1 VDYVK
6 IGELSFEDFLDSKDL
21 WEDALRRSLD
31 NHIFQTWEW
40 LSTWWRHYGD
50 KRRSFLIVVT
60 EGKKILAAAPLMYTT
75 YNLLGLRIRKME
87 CLADPAADY
96 HTFLLTKERPECVRL
111 IMNYAEREAADWDF
125 IELSEIPQNSET
137 ARLLAFLGP
146 KFNFKWRVQNR
157 CPYVT
162 LPIKFEDY
170 FQRLGFNLRRNLR
183 KYERRAQKDYKV
195 DFRICSDKEE
205 IKRDMETFFVLHQ
218 KRWQSKGQTGAFSD
232 RKFRDF
238 HLDIAACFAE
248 RGWLALNFVTL
259 NEAPATAGYAFV
271 YGRKL
276 YSYLS
281 GFDPQFSKYRI
292 GSLRLM
298 YLIRHC
304 IINGLTEY
312 DFMRGD
318 EPYKEQWNTSIRNN
332 FEFWVT
338 RRRIVPALYDIIT
351 KNDRISTLA
360 RMLGKRVSLSQTT

>member
-1 VDYVK
+1 MRV
-6 IGELSFEDFLDSKDL
+6 GELSFEDFLDSKDL

-87 CLADPAADY
+87 CLTDPAADY
-96 HTFLLTKERPECVRL
+96 HTFLLTRNRPEYVRL
-111 IMNYAEREAADWDF
+111 IIDYAEKEAADWDF

-137 ARLLAFLGP
+137 ARVLTLLRP

-157 CPYVT
+157 CSYAM
-162 LPIKFEDY
+162 LPTKFEDY
-170 FQRLGFNLRRNLR
+170 FQKLSSNLRRNLHR
-183 KYERRAQKDYKV
+183 YEKKAKKDYKV
-195 DFRICSDKEE
+195 DFRICNNKEE
-205 IKRDMETFFVLHQ
+205 IKRDMETLFILHQ
-218 KRWQSKGQTGAFSD
+218 KEWQSKSQAGAFSD
-232 RKFRDF
+232 QRFRDF

-248 RGWLALNFVTL
+248 RGWLALNFIML
-259 NEAPATAGYAFV
+259 NEDPATAGYAFA
-271 YGRKL
+271 YGGKL

-281 GFDPQFSKYRI
+281 GSDSRFSKYRV

-332 FEFWVT
+332 LEFWVT
-338 RRRIVPALYDIIT
+338 RRRIVPTVFNFIT

-360 RMLGKRVSLSQTT
+360 RMLGTRVSLRQTA